1 MSLLLALTSATGSTK
16 DGAASLSVACQFSAA
31 AGAIRSGSAALAIA
45 STFSSSA
52 NATRSASAA
61 ITFSTTWTASAEA
74 IVPGTTKDGAATL
87 AVVSNWTASATL
99 RTTST
104 SSGGGYGTARRSRVL
119 PVTPILYIKPAA
131 AKCHIATRWTAAPR
145 TLRAASA
152 GITSKVTLHGTACK
166 RAQGSG
172 TTRNRTSATARA
184 HVLRGI
190 GMSDTEALQLLELF
204 A

>member
-61 ITFSTTWTASAEA
+61 ITVTTT
-74 IVPGTTKDGAATL
+74 
-87 AVVSNWTASATL
+87 WTASATL

-104 SSGGGYGTARRSRVL
+104 SSGGGYGTASRSRVL

-145 TLRAASA
+145 TIRAASA

-190 GMSDTEALQLLELF
+190 GMSDTEALQLLELL